1 MRYILISSIYFC
13 IFSVCASLISASLNT
28 ALADD
33 SLDGRSYS
41 VELTEANKDEASKD
55 ELIFKDGTFFS
66 AGCEQYGFTPASY
79 ESKSKDG
86 AVLFKSTLTSGKEGK
101 TEWEG
106 SVKGDEISGTMF
118 WSKEGQSPIIYTY
131 KGTLKK

>member
-1 MRYILISSIYFC
+1 MRNLLISSIYLC
-13 IFSVCASLISASLNT
+13 IYFVCASLISANLNA
-28 ALADD
+28 ALAGET
-33 SLDGRSYS
+33 LDGRSFS
-41 VELTEANKDEASKD
+41 VEMTETSKNEAAKD

-66 AGCEQYGFTPASY
+66 TECEQYGFTPAPY

-118 WSKEGQSPIIYTY
+118 WSKEGQDPIIYSY
-131 KGTLKK
+131 KGTIKK

>member
-1 MRYILISSIYFC
+1 MRYILISSIYLC
-13 IFSVCASLISASLNT
+13 IFSLCALLIGDNLNS

-33 SLDGRSYS
+33 SLDGKTFI
-41 VELTEANKDEASKD
+41 VELSESNKDETSKD

-66 AGCEQYGFTPASY
+66 AECEQYGFTPASY
-79 ESKSKDG
+79 ESKSKGDTI
-86 AVLFKSTLTSGKEGK
+86 LFKSTANSDKEGK

-106 SVKGDEISGTMF
+106 TVNGDEISGTMF
-118 WSKEGQSPIIYTY
+118 WSKEGQDPIIYTY

>member
-1 MRYILISSIYFC
+1 MRYILIASVYLF
-13 IFSVCASLISASLNT
+13 IFSVCASVISTNLNT
-28 ALADD
+28 ASADET
-33 SLDGRSYS
+33 LDGRSFS
-41 VELTEANKDEASKD
+41 VELTETSKNEAAKD

-66 AGCEQYGFTPASY
+66 SECEQYGFTPAPY

-86 AVLFKSTLTSGKEGK
+86 AVLFKSTLTSSKEGK

-118 WSKEGQSPIIYTY
+118 WSKEGQDPIVYTY
-131 KGTLKK
+131 NGTIKK

>member
-1 MRYILISSIYFC
+1 MRNILISSVYLF
-13 IFSVCASLISASLNT
+13 IFSLCASLIGANLNA
-28 ALADD
+28 ALAGET
-33 SLDGRSYS
+33 LDGRSFS
-41 VELTEANKDEASKD
+41 VELTETNKNEATND

-66 AGCEQYGFTPASY
+66 TGCEQYGFTPAPY

-118 WSKEGQSPIIYTY
+118 WSKEGQDPIIYTY
-131 KGTLKK
+131 KGAIKK

>member
-1 MRYILISSIYFC
+1 
-13 IFSVCASLISASLNT
+13 
-28 ALADD
+28 
-33 SLDGRSYS
+33 LDGRSFS
-41 VELTEANKDEASKD
+41 VELTEANKSEATKD

-66 AGCEQYGFTPASY
+66 AECEKYGFTPAPY

-86 AVLFKSTLTSGKEGK
+86 AILFKSALTSGKEGK

-118 WSKEGQSPIIYTY
+118 WSKEGQDPIIYTY
-131 KGTLKK
+131 KGAVKK